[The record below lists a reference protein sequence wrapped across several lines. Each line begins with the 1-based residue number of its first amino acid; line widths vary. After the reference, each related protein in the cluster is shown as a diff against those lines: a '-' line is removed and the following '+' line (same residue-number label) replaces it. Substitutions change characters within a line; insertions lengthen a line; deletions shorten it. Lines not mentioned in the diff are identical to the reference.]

1 MRRCAVA
8 LSVVALLASSACG
21 STGRTRPDYGPF
33 TEEDVFEETLDP
45 DAPRVTIQDPKENAL
60 LSGTVSVKIVLTDP
74 KVKGFASLKLSILA
88 QGAKKPVEVA
98 SYDTLDGKPITTS
111 FETKGV
117 FPDGTHTF
125 IATAETKDGRTGT
138 ASVAIT
144 TDNSGPVIT
153 AESPT
158 PEDGGRFVGDLQ
170 LRFVFEDT
178 VGLVKDALVTA
189 DDKSAW
195 SPSDATARARID
207 TGTVTISTADW
218 AKPAGAESAVRD
230 VVLHA
235 EATDRAGNASALDV
249 TVTFVPAPR
258 FDETESAVLP
268 DDMKAASIGAL
279 RLRPDN
285 TWVVAAV
292 AATESGKTGIL
303 LYGREKASTLKKVKE
318 ITTAATGRL
327 KVADMDGNGTD
338 DIVALSRDETK
349 KESRLTIYLQDDTGA
364 FAKAS
369 EVVSESLVNDY
380 ALGDVKPGGS
390 PAAGRLDI
398 AIAFAGEVDSVG
410 LSLASIDG
418 EGKPAWG
425 AISTY
430 GGVPSPTLVAIG
442 DFTDDG
448 QNDVV
453 VAATGSE
460 VVTVFPG
467 TATGISGGLNAPL
480 VWKNA
485 PAASL
490 AAIATWKHK
499 TKGWRA
505 VFSDAGLRKI
515 LRTVGAGTDLLA
527 EAAFPTGTEP
537 VRLVLGD
544 VNNDQNLDAVVLCT
558 GSAMALVYW
567 GDSDGEFVAGPAM
580 FTGGDPTVFPAL
592 VPLDVALADLTGDG
606 FLDLVVLDGS
616 RGRLSF
622 LPYTGETSIARR
634 FAGQAMVRL
643 DLAPGAIGAGVFTLA
658 PDPERRILDAVV
670 TGPDALQKDQI
681 LVIASDPDA
690 GLPLLTDTSPIASPV
705 PLPNG
710 VKVANLDKKGL
721 DDIVVSSSAVDADK
735 TIGIV
740 LFKAGSEHLVVVPDT
755 SNSFDGG
762 NLPGKILVADVDQGT
777 VGSGKK
783 DVLDLVVLAQGGDG
797 LPALGEFIGN
807 GDGSFTQRA
816 LSFKFNEM
824 TVTDMLLEQLTD
836 ENYDLVLATAE
847 GDFTVVPGW
856 YGLFQATQAV
866 PHAAGKNPRAIASG
880 YLDGKS
886 ATPADLYPDIVVLL
900 ETSVSVAYSV
910 NGESFLA
917 TQVIAPTTAGSLK
930 LAVTDM
936 NLDDYPD
943 VVVLDAASEKL
954 SIYLNLSGRKFH
966 SGYHFHTGVGPAD
979 MTIADLDGDGCP
991 DVATADR
998 KGNSITY
1005 LKSTLC
1011 GE

>member
-8 LSVVALLASSACG
+8 LCVLALLASSACG

-33 TEEDVFEETLDP
+33 TEEEVFEETLDP

-60 LSGTVSVKIVLTDP
+60 LSGTVAVKIVLTDP
-74 KVKGFASLKLSILA
+74 KVKGFASLKLSILP
-88 QGAKKPVEVA
+88 QGAKKAIEIA
-98 SYDTLDGKPITTS
+98 SYDSLDGKPITTT

-117 FPDGTHTF
+117 YPDGTHTF

-138 ASVAIT
+138 ASVTLT
-144 TDNSGPVIT
+144 TDNAGPVIR

-158 PEDGGRFVGDLQ
+158 PADGGRFVGDLQ
-170 LRFVFEDT
+170 LRFVFEDA
-178 VGLVKDALVTA
+178 VGLVKDALVMA
-189 DDKSAW
+189 DGKSAW
-195 SPSDATARARID
+195 SPADGTARAKID

-218 AKPAGAESAVRD
+218 AKPAGATSAVRD
-230 VVLHA
+230 VILHA
-235 EATDRAGNASALDV
+235 EATDRAGNASSLDV

-258 FDETESAVLP
+258 FDETESAPLP
-268 DDMKAASIGAL
+268 DDMEASAIGAL
-279 RLRPDN
+279 RLRPDD
-285 TWVVAAV
+285 TWVVAAI
-292 AATESGKTGIL
+292 AAAESGKTGIL
-303 LYGREKASTLKKVKE
+303 LYEREKASTLKKVRE
-318 ITTAATGRL
+318 ITTIPAGRL

-338 DIVALSRDETK
+338 DLVALSRDDTK
-349 KESRLTIYLQDDTGA
+349 KESRLTVFLQDDSGS

-369 EVVSESLVNDY
+369 EVVSASIVNDF
-380 ALGDVKPGGS
+380 ALGDVKPGAS
-390 PAAGRLDI
+390 PAAGKLDI

-410 LSLASIDG
+410 LSLASVNPEG
-418 EGKPAWG
+418 EPTWG
-425 AISTY
+425 PISTY
-430 GGVPSPTLVAIG
+430 GGVPSPTLVAVG
-442 DFTDDG
+442 DFTEDG

-467 TATGISGGLNAPL
+467 NAAGISGGLNAPL

-485 PAASL
+485 PAKNLASL
-490 AAIATWKHK
+490 ATWKHK

-505 VFSDAGLRKI
+505 LLSDAGLRMI

-527 EAAFPTGTEP
+527 EAAFATGP
-537 VRLVLGD
+537 APARLVLGD
-544 VNNDQNLDAVVLCT
+544 VNSDQNLDAVVLCA
-558 GSAMALVYW
+558 GSNMVLVYW
-567 GDSDGEFVAGPAM
+567 GDSDGEFTGGPAM
-580 FTGGDPTVFPAL
+580 FTGGDPTVFPTLA
-592 VPLDVALADLTGDG
+592 PLDVALADLTGDG

-616 RGRLSF
+616 RGRLGF
-622 LPYTGETSIARR
+622 LPYTGETSISRR
-634 FAGQAMVRL
+634 FAGQSMVRL

-658 PDPERRILDAVV
+658 PDPKRRLLDAVV
-670 TGPDALQKDQI
+670 TGPDVLQKDQI
-681 LVIASDPDA
+681 LVVASDPDA
-690 GLPLLTDTSPIASPV
+690 GLPLLTDTSPLASPV

-721 DDIVVSSSAVDADK
+721 DDIVVSSSATDVAK
-735 TIGIV
+735 TIGVV
-740 LFKAGSEHLVVVPDT
+740 LFRAGSEHLVVVPDT

-762 NLPGKILVADVDQGT
+762 NLPGKILLADVDQGT
-777 VGSGKK
+777 VGAGKQ
-783 DVLDLVVLAQGGDG
+783 DVLDLVVLAQDEEGQ
-797 LPALGEFIGN
+797 PALAEFIGN
-807 GDGSFTQRA
+807 GDGSFSQRA
-816 LSFKFNEM
+816 LSFKFNGI
-824 TVTDMLLEQLTD
+824 TVTDMLLEQLSD
-836 ENYDLVLATAE
+836 ENYDLVLTTDA

-866 PHAAGKNPRAIASG
+866 THAAGKSPRAIASG

-886 ATPADLYPDIVVLL
+886 ASPADLYPDIVVLL

-943 VVVLDAASEKL
+943 VVVLDTASEKL
-954 SIYLNLSGRKFH
+954 SIFLNLSGRKFH

-979 MTIADLDGDGCP
+979 LAIADLDGDGCP

-998 KGNSITY
+998 NGFSITY